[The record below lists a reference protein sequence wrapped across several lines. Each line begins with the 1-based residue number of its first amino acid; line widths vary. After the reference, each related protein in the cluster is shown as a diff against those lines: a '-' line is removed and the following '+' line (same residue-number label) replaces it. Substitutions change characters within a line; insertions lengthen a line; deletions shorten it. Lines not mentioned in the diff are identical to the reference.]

1 MWVCLNMRS
10 LPPAL
15 GASPAEGLSP
25 FPVAEDPNGRSNS
38 QERRRPADVTRG
50 TRNPCCIRWKWW
62 EIFWFV
68 CFSFNHPVKQGV
80 APCNFSRV
88 SWLFL
93 PFSFRSASRLDW
105 NGWQK
110 RSRGWRS
117 KSSTPMSSLTLW
129 WILCLDIAT
138 APGCDTVALL
148 SLIFECQDLKVVLVL
163 SSQIWY
169 TLGFPVVF
177 LLCFFRLMA
186 LLPLFSWQKHPMFTL
201 CTPNISRE
209 FPLLDNCL
217 YWIERSTNICPQLQ
231 PWLTILIGPPYPI
244 YPNS

>member
-1 MWVCLNMRS
+1 MEVMGN
-10 LPPAL
+10 
-15 GASPAEGLSP
+15 
-25 FPVAEDPNGRSNS
+25 F
-38 QERRRPADVTRG
+38 
-50 TRNPCCIRWKWW
+50 
-62 EIFWFV
+62 FWFV

-244 YPNS
+244 YPNSIGVKIQCLSKEV